1 MVDANQTFAQYALD
15 VFEQKYSNA
24 LVVIQNPKVKPT
36 LWANPIHGD
45 RDFIYVA
52 KFSYALKIL
61 KYFGHLIKRMNIDYN
76 EYYLSTE
83 DPKEVNDY
91 INLYCA
97 DTLTNLNVMGEDEN
111 LFAEMKKPFKAVKN
125 LILSGPFKSL
135 ASSTLSFG
143 ELFPA
148 LHELSL
154 YIKSINDQNSVV
166 QAYPH
171 LEKLS
176 VSFWYNAL
184 SETVYEQLL
193 RQNSH
198 IKKLSIFNSS
208 RRLMRITNQIVPDI
222 TYLHIRSYN
231 PNNDPADGQSV
242 VFKHVT
248 NFTYESYGDSD
259 QVPDDVLFEKLT
271 EISIGLKS
279 YKNWIIFAERNPNLQ
294 KLKIRGPVYKDQF
307 ERLNEVGSNLI
318 DVQIQSIDKDVSDDS
333 ILRFV
338 RAHKNANRIHLYG
351 RRIDYYGFREVG
363 MILKGE
369 GFEDI
374 FDIKAYET
382 VLLLDRLIQE

>member
-1 MVDANQTFAQYALD
+1 M
-15 VFEQKYSNA
+15 
-24 LVVIQNPKVKPT
+24 KV
-36 LWANPIHGD
+36 
-45 RDFIYVA
+45 
-52 KFSYALKIL
+52 L
-61 KYFGHLIKRMNIDYN
+61 KYFGHLIKRMNIEYN
-76 EYYLSTE
+76 DYYLSTE

-97 DTLTNLNVMGEDEN
+97 NTLTYLYVMGKDEN

-135 ASSTLSFG
+135 ASSTLSFS

-148 LHELSL
+148 LQELSL
-154 YIKSINDQNSVV
+154 YIKSINDPNSVV
-166 QAYPH
+166 QAFPH
-171 LEKLS
+171 LEQLN

-184 SETVYEQLL
+184 SESVYGQLL

-198 IKKLSIFNSS
+198 IKKLTIINSS

-231 PNNDPADGQSV
+231 PNNEQGDGQSV

-259 QVPDDVLFEKLT
+259 QVPDDVFFEKLT
-271 EISIGLKS
+271 EISIQMKS
-279 YKNWIIFAERNPNLQ
+279 YKNWIIFAEKNPNLQ
-294 KLKIRGPVYKDQF
+294 KLKILGPVYKDQF
-307 ERLNEVGSNLI
+307 ERLNEVSSNLV

-333 ILRFV
+333 VLRFV
-338 RAHKNANRIHLYG
+338 RAHKHANRIYVYG
-351 RRIDYYGFREVG
+351 RRYDNYGFREVG

-382 VLLLDRLIQE
+382 VLELDRLNQE